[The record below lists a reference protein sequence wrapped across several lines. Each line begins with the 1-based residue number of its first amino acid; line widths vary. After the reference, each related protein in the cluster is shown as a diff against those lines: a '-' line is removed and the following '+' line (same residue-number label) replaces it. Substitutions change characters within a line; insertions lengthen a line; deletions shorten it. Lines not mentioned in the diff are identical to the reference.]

1 MKKITR
7 EMIENVVH
15 EKAQKVTEHT
25 AEILLENMDNCIDN
39 HRVFEDKNFAN
50 QLTNTMIPIST
61 AYQISVLT
69 MINVLCEL
77 FCEEGEECK

>member
-7 EMIENVVH
+7 EMIENIV
-15 EKAQKVTEHT
+15 EKNAQKVTEYT
-25 AEILLENMDNCIDN
+25 AEILLENMENCIDK
-39 HRVFEDKNFAN
+39 HRVFENKNFAN

-77 FCEEGEECK
+77 LCEEGEECK